1 MGSNSRRAA
10 TTSFLTLGVGAAAVA
25 SVLLAVNC
33 ASQTTRDGFDAG
45 GVGVGTG
52 NGSSGST
59 GTPSGSSG
67 GGIVGIGSSD
77 GGAPAMG
84 PDGACAATVSAAKI
98 VPVVLVFMFDR
109 SGSMSD
115 SIGNGQTKWTA
126 LVPGLEAFFADPKSK
141 GISASL
147 QFFMQTDECNVNAY
161 ASPLVPIT
169 PLPSSVFAQ
178 AIDAISPTGETP
190 TQPALQ
196 GALQYASQELSQN
209 PGARVAV
216 VLVTDG
222 EPNGCSSSVPN
233 VASTA
238 AASAPGIPTYVI
250 GIGKQTDLVR
260 LATIAEAGAT
270 NQPFFV
276 QPDAGGIDGGCG
288 DAGCTAV
295 AMEQEFQNA
304 LAVIRGATIS
314 CDLQLPSAP
323 TNQSLDFGKVNV
335 QYTGSNGQANTLFYN
350 QSCAGNGLGWAY
362 DDPQTPTRIQICPS
376 SCATIQGDTL
386 GATLDIA
393 LGCATQTAQ

>member
-1 MGSNSRRAA
+1 
-10 TTSFLTLGVGAAAVA
+10 
-25 SVLLAVNC
+25 
-33 ASQTTRDGFDAG
+33 
-45 GVGVGTG
+45 
-52 NGSSGST
+52 
-59 GTPSGSSG
+59 
-67 GGIVGIGSSD
+67 
-77 GGAPAMG
+77 MG

-126 LVPGLEAFFADPKSK
+126 LVPGLEAFFVDPKSK

-161 ASPLVPIT
+161 ASPLVPVT
-169 PLPSSVFAQ
+169 ALPSNVFAQ
-178 AIDAISPTGETP
+178 AINAVSPAGETP

-222 EPNGCSSSVPN
+222 EPNGCNSSVPN

-276 QPDAGGIDGGCG
+276 QPDAGDLDGGCG
-288 DAGCTAV
+288 DAGCAAE
-295 AMEQEFQNA
+295 AMEQEFENA
-304 LAVIRGATIS
+304 LSVIRGSTIS
-314 CDLQLPSAP
+314 CDLQLPTAP
-323 TNQSLDFGKVNV
+323 ANQSLDFGKVNV
-335 QYTGSNGQANTLFYN
+335 GYTGSNGQATTLLYN
-350 QSCAGNGLGWAY
+350 QSCGGTGLGWAY
-362 DDPQTPTRIQICPS
+362 DDPQVPTRIQICPA
-376 SCATIQGDTL
+376 SCTTIQGDTL